1 MPKVI
6 IAEKEFLH
14 SEDGNTVTEY
24 EAGEQL
30 VSDRCAEVA
39 IKQLKVA
46 KESKTKPAD
55 FIAAQEK
62 QAAEQAE

>member
-6 IAEKEFLH
+6 IVEKAFLH
-14 SEDGNTVTEY
+14 SEDGNTVNEY
-24 EAGEQL
+24 AEGEHL

-39 IKQLKVA
+39 LKQLKAA
-46 KESKTKPAD
+46 KESKTKPED

-62 QAAEQAE
+62 EAAEKA